1 MNDDGAWIEVE
12 RDEDCVVVRLHGE
25 IDLSNVDS
33 VEQRIEV
40 ELAGFPHVVID
51 LADIEYIDSQGLR
64 LLNQLSKRLAREGSR
79 FQLIAPPGSFVRG
92 ILDLTLISEDIE
104 VLDAAPG

>member
-12 RDEDCVVVRLHGE
+12 SREGCLIVCLRGE

-33 VEQRIEV
+33 VEQRIEG
-40 ELAGFPHVVID
+40 ELVGFPHIVID
-51 LADIEYIDSQGLR
+51 LSEIEYIDSQGLR
-64 LLNQLSKRLAREGSR
+64 LLNQLSKRLAREGSTL
-79 FQLIAPPGSFVRG
+79 QLIAPPGSFTRG